1 MRNKVLLR
9 SLLCLALV
17 AVLVAIYLP
26 ALAEEGTVSI
36 ASPAAG
42 ETVSGKVD
50 IKGVAYTADPAKFAW
65 YKVEYSVDNTT
76 WVSVDSPYQHK
87 TAVSTE
93 ATLATWDTSTM
104 PNATFWLK
112 ATVVDNTGN
121 FVSSE
126 PVMVTVA
133 NAAAA
138 ATTTP

>member
-1 MRNKVLLR
+1 
-9 SLLCLALV
+9 
-17 AVLVAIYLP
+17 
-26 ALAEEGTVSI
+26 
-36 ASPAAG
+36 
-42 ETVSGKVD
+42 
-50 IKGVAYTADPAKFAW
+50 
-65 YKVEYSVDNTT
+65 
-76 WVSVDSPYQHK
+76 
-87 TAVSTE
+87 
-93 ATLATWDTSTM
+93 M